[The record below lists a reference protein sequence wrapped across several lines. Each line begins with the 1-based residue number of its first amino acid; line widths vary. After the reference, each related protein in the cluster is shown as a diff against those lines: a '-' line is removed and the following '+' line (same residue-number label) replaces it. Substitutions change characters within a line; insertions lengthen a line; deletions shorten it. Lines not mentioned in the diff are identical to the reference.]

1 MSPLWPFPPRR
12 ASGPGGAII
21 PAVQVVVHYAEVGLK
36 GRNRPRF
43 ERCLARNLER
53 ALRDHAPAQ
62 VRRLYGRLLLEL
74 PDDASFE
81 VVRRRLARVWG
92 VAYFA
97 RASVVPP
104 TLEAIEA
111 TVDALVD
118 ASTFETFGVRARRID
133 KRHPF
138 KSSDLN
144 RELGRRIQDRSG
156 ARVDLGDPDVWFEV
170 HVLSNEAIV
179 LHERFPGPGGMPVG
193 SAGRVVSLI
202 SGGIDSPVASALA
215 LKRGCEVSFVHFH
228 SAPHTTRASQDKVR
242 ELIGRIV
249 GSAGPAQVFMV
260 PFGELQ
266 QTLLREAPADPR
278 IVLYRR
284 FMVRIAERLAQRV
297 GALALVTGE
306 SLGQVSSQTL
316 GNLDTINRAA
326 TLPVLRPLIGMDKA
340 DIIGLAQELGTYE
353 ISIEPDE
360 DCCSYL
366 MPRNPATWTRPDE
379 LETIERGLDTKG
391 LVESALEQ
399 VAEERIE
406 PIHD

>member
-1 MSPLWPFPPRR
+1 VRI
-12 ASGPGGAII
+12 A
-21 PAVQVVVHYAEVGLK
+21 VHYAEVGLK
-36 GRNRPRF
+36 GRNRPSF
-43 ERCLARNLER
+43 EKRLARNLELAVADLGDAR
-53 ALRDHAPAQ
+53 
-62 VRRLYGRLLLEL
+62 VRRLYGRLLLEIS
-74 PDDASFE
+74 DDAAFE
-81 VVRRRLARVWG
+81 VVRRRLERVWG
-92 VAYFA
+92 VAYFS

-104 TLEAIEA
+104 TLEAIEGA
-111 TVDALVD
+111 VDALVD
-118 ASTFETFGVRARRID
+118 GSTFETFGVRARRAD

-138 KSSDLN
+138 RSSDLN
-144 RELGRRIQDRSG
+144 RTLGRRIEERTG
-156 ARVDLGDPDVWFEV
+156 ARVDLGDPDLWVEI

-179 LHERFPGPGGMPVG
+179 LHERIAGPGGMPVG

-215 LKRGCEVSFVHFH
+215 LKRGCEVVFAHFH
-228 SAPHTTRASQDKVR
+228 SAPYTSRASQDKVR
-242 ELIGRIV
+242 ELIGRII
-249 GSAGPAQVFMV
+249 GPTGPARVFMV

-284 FMVRIAERLAQRV
+284 FMVRIAERLAERV
-297 GALALVTGE
+297 RALALVTGE

-340 DIIGLAQELGTYE
+340 DIIALARDLGSYE
-353 ISIEPDE
+353 TSIEPDE

-366 MPRNPATWTRPDE
+366 MPRNPATWTRPEE
-379 LETIERGLDTKG
+379 LEKIERSLDTKG

-399 VAEERIE
+399 VTEERVE